1 MCVCVCV
8 CVYSRIE
15 YEPKLAKAKEQSN
28 FFLSKLLVYEAL
40 SKALLYSRI
49 EYEPKPAKK
58 QKQKISSLERTSLA
72 PLVTRAGFFFL
83 TGSHVVIESKS
94 LVYLWCAPPS

>member
-58 QKQKISSLERTSLA
+58 QKQKIIIFREDQPSAVSD
-72 PLVTRAGFFFL
+72 TRSIFFPDR
-83 TGSHVVIESKS
+83 ESRR
-94 LVYLWCAPPS
+94 Y

>member
-15 YEPKLAKAKEQSN
+15 YEPKLAKKKEKK
-28 FFLSKLLVYEAL
+28 LSKLLLYEAL

-58 QKQKISSLERTSLA
+58 QKQKIIIFREDQPSAVSD
-72 PLVTRAGFFFL
+72 TRSIFFPDR
-83 TGSHVVIESKS
+83 ESRR
-94 LVYLWCAPPS
+94 Y